1 MKNLQENAMHY
12 DEKVYRPPQEANTV
26 LLQVTSGCSHNKCT
40 FCDMYKGVKFKV
52 SPIDEIKED
61 LEEIKTFYP
70 DVDRI
75 YLVGG
80 DPFCLSTEKLK
91 EICLLTRKY
100 LPCVK
105 TITMYASVKNI
116 MSKSLE
122 ELIELRE
129 LGINELAMGIETGNE
144 QTLKD
149 TNKGHTVHD
158 AIRETKK
165 LDEANIKYRVGVMQG
180 LMGKGKG
187 IINAVD
193 TGKLLSQINPSAIAA
208 MSTMVMPNTELFEQ
222 VRNGEFIEATEYER
236 IIELK
241 TLVENLFFEK
251 ETRFNSIHV
260 SNSVN
265 VKATFP
271 LQKEELIKALDK
283 FLKSTSE
290 EEFCFDRDRVI
301 KGNH

>member
-1 MKNLQENAMHY
+1 MHY

-52 SPIDEIKED
+52 SPIEEIKED
-61 LEEIKTFYP
+61 LEEIKTFYS

-80 DPFCLSTEKLK
+80 DPFCLSTQKLK
-91 EICLLTRKY
+91 EICLLINKY

-116 MSKSLE
+116 MSKTLE
-122 ELIELRE
+122 ELIKLRE

-144 QTLKD
+144 QTLKE
-149 TNKGHTVHD
+149 TNKGHTVED
-158 AIRETKK
+158 AIRETRK
-165 LDEANIKYRVGVMQG
+165 LDEAKIRYRVGVMQG
-180 LMGKGKG
+180 IMGKGKG

-208 MSTMVMPNTELFEQ
+208 MSTMVMPNTELYEQ
-222 VRNGEFIEATEYER
+222 VKKGEFIEATEYER
-236 IIELK
+236 IVELK
-241 TLVENLFFEK
+241 TLVENLFLEK
-251 ETRFNSIHV
+251 EARFNSIHV

-265 VKATFP
+265 LRAILP
-271 LQKEELIKALDK
+271 RQKEELINALDN

-290 EEFCFDRDRVI
+290 EEFYFNRDRVV
-301 KGNH
+301 KGHH